1 MLLSCLSAVA
11 YSEQHKRIIHCVQD
25 HVNAHKDSSS
35 PITYILELSTS
46 MRGCTEDRIEAN
58 VRLCDHTITLMASGI
73 EVNGET
79 NSCTFDVVDR
89 ELNIWSSRT
98 ELTSGV
104 IIIMLKQAIAEASR
118 NCQSICECL
127 DVEDC
132 QVMYTLL
139 PDSAIA
145 EFMALNPDSSVT
157 EPILEEQIVT
167 PSPVTEPI
175 VEQENLRFY

>member
-1 MLLSCLSAVA
+1 MLLSCLSVVA

-25 HVNAHKDSSS
+25 HVNAHMNSSS

-46 MRGCTEDRIEAN
+46 MRGCAEDGIDAH
-58 VRLCDHTITLMASGI
+58 VRLCDYTITLMASGI
-73 EVNGET
+73 QVNGEK

-104 IIIMLKQAIAEASR
+104 ITIMLKRAIEEASR
-118 NCQSICECL
+118 NCQSICNCL
-127 DVEDC
+127 DVNDC
-132 QVMYTLL
+132 QVMFTLL

-145 EFMALNPDSSVT
+145 EFMALNPDSPVI
-157 EPILEEQIVT
+157 EPTIEEEIVT
-167 PSPVTEPI
+167 PTTDSPVTVT
-175 VEQENLRFY
+175 VEEVLP